1 MPRSKQASEQMRAAS
16 QAKILSAARELFAE
30 RGYFNCRVSDIARQ
44 AGMSQGNVYW
54 YFSSKE
60 DILKTILA
68 EGFEAVGAV
77 LQEAQSY
84 SGSGVEKLA
93 YAAEQYVVLGK
104 EVYEFFTVFLSL
116 LLHGGEA
123 FLQELGF
130 DTPQIGQSYHHN
142 LSIILTQAQSEGSI
156 ADIDPQILS
165 MLFFGLLNGLI
176 ITYGDSW
183 PTLPPEL
190 IRDAVLRLVGSR
202 AALTLHAT
210 DDDEEGLV
218 R

>member
-1 MPRSKQASEQMRAAS
+1 MPRSKKTSEQMRAAS
-16 QAKILSAARELFAE
+16 RARILGAARELFAQ
-30 RGYFNCRVSDIARQ
+30 RGYFKCRVSDIARK

-77 LQEAQSY
+77 LLEAQSY

-93 YAAEQYVVLGK
+93 YATEQYVALGQ
-104 EVYEFFTVFLSL
+104 EVYDFFTVFLSIL
-116 LLHGGEA
+116 PHGGEA

-156 ADIDPQILS
+156 ANIDPQILS

-176 ITYGDSW
+176 ITYGDLW

-202 AALTLHAT
+202 AALTMKAT
-210 DDDEEGLV
+210 NDDEEGLV

>member
-1 MPRSKQASEQMRAAS
+1 MPRSKQASERMRAES

-30 RGYFNCRVSDIARQ
+30 RGYFKCRVSDIARK
-44 AGMSQGNVYW
+44 ADMSQGNVYW

-77 LQEAQSY
+77 LLEAQSY
-84 SGSGVEKLA
+84 SGNGVEKLA
-93 YAAEQYVVLGK
+93 YATEQYVALGQ
-104 EVYEFFTVFLSL
+104 EVYDFFTVFLSL
-116 LLHGGEA
+116 LLHGGET

-156 ADIDPQILS
+156 ANIDPQILS

-176 ITYGDSW
+176 ITYADLW

-202 AALTLHAT
+202 TALTMKGT
-210 DDDEEGLV
+210 NDDKEGLE